1 MRICVVGAGALG
13 GSFAARLATLAGEEV
28 ALVDAWP
35 EHVAAIAHDG
45 LVAEGEPAVPGPVR
59 LQAWLPETALI
70 GRFDLA
76 FVAADA
82 NNTKGA
88 AEVAARV
95 LEPDG
100 FALTVQNGIG
110 NIETLAEVLGPG
122 RVVGGSTMCSFRVE
136 GPGRVRQTHA
146 GPTTI
151 GELDGR
157 RSERVEALAEML
169 RRAGYEVVVTE
180 TIMATIWTK
189 LMVNLSINPI
199 CAITGLRTGEFARVE
214 ATDRFQDRLL
224 DEAFA
229 VVRAKGLDLDEA
241 AIRSKIKTQCW
252 YKYNEPSM
260 LQHMKAG
267 RRTEIDAING
277 ALVRE
282 AEALGVPVPFNAAL
296 AMLIKGRERH
306 EQQRVSGVV
315 PDWTALEREAEQA
328 PRGSAG

>member
-1 MRICVVGAGALG
+1 M
-13 GSFAARLATLAGEEV
+13 
-28 ALVDAWP
+28 WP
-35 EHVAAIAHDG
+35 RSG
-45 LVAEGEPAVPGPVR
+45 PRRLVAEGEPAVPEPVR

-82 NNTKGA
+82 NNTRGA

-95 LEPDG
+95 LEPGG

-151 GELDGR
+151 GELDGQ
-157 RSERVEALAEML
+157 RSERVETLAEML

-180 TIMATIWTK
+180 ASWPPSGPSSWSTSRSTRSAPSPACGPASSPGSK
-189 LMVNLSINPI
+189 PP
-199 CAITGLRTGEFARVE
+199 TGSRTGSSTRRSRWCAPRGW
-214 ATDRFQDRLL
+214 TSTRP
-224 DEAFA
+224 
-229 VVRAKGLDLDEA
+229 

-282 AEALGVPVPFNAAL
+282 AEALGVPVPFNEAL

>member
-1 MRICVVGAGALG
+1 MRVCVIGAGALG

-35 EHVAAIAHDG
+35 EHVAAIARDG
-45 LVAEGEPAVPGPVR
+45 LVALGEPPVPGPAR

-76 FVAADA
+76 LVAADA
-82 NNTKGA
+82 NNTRPA

-95 LEPDG
+95 LDDGG
-100 FALTVQNGIG
+100 FALTLQNGIG
-110 NIETLAEVLGPG
+110 NIETLSEVLGAE
-122 RVVGGSTMCSFRVE
+122 RVLGGSTMCSFRVE

-157 RSERVEALAEML
+157 RSERVEAVAAML
-169 RRAGYEVVVTE
+169 RRAGYEVAVSEDIAAVV
-180 TIMATIWTK
+180 WTK

-199 CAITGLRTGEFARVE
+199 SAITGLRTGEFARVE

-229 VVRAKGLDLDEA
+229 VVRAKGIELDEA
-241 AIRSKIKTQCW
+241 TIRAKIKAQCW

-260 LQHMKAG
+260 LQHFKAG

-282 AEALGVPVPFNAAL
+282 AQALGVPVPFNEAL
-296 AMLIKGRERH
+296 TMLIKGREHH
-306 EQQRVSGVV
+306 EQKRASGVV
-315 PDWTALEREAEQA
+315 PDWDALEREAAAA
-328 PRGSAG
+328 PRP